1 MKEEKIMKLM
11 ILTIIRKNE
20 DNENEKVTDNIGK

>member
-20 DNENEKVTDNIGK
+20 DNEDEKVTDNIGK